1 MIDMPALFAPF
12 PTPKLFSLNY
22 TMTIHNR
29 ERSFLLHVIIYVLI
43 SYSIISSS
51 WLYLF
56 APIKLYQQ
64 LKFPENRVSNLYRK
78 FVNRQQNKQ
87 R

>member
-12 PTPKLFSLNY
+12 PTPKLHSLNY

-29 ERSFLLHVIIYVLI
+29 ERSFLLRVIISVLI

-56 APIKLYQQ
+56 APIELYQQ
-64 LKFPENRVSNLYRK
+64 LKFPENRVSNLYRE

>member
-1 MIDMPALFAPF
+1 MPALFAPF
-12 PTPKLFSLNY
+12 PTPKLYSLNY

-29 ERSFLLHVIIYVLI
+29 ERSFLPRVIISVLI

-56 APIKLYQQ
+56 ASMELYQQ
-64 LKFPENRVSNLYRK
+64 LKFPENRISNLYRE
-78 FVNRQQNKQ
+78 FVVNRQQNKQ